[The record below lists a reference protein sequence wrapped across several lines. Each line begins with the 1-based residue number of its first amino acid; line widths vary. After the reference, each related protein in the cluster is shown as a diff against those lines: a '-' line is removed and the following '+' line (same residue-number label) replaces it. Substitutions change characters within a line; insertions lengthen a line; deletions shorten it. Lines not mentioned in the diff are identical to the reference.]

1 LVLRLAVVV
10 SVLALC
16 AGLLSAG
23 SAQAQSDQFWCS
35 AHPAL
40 HTCVVSATLDGS
52 AIIAS
57 DPNYDVWA
65 IPSNAGGAKTVQ
77 WSVQPTGPDDLS
89 AELGHTFSLTIR
101 TKVVPREIDGFG
113 ASMTYTRTSLGSG
126 NYQVVITGQPVS
138 VTTQNGCTFPAGG
151 PTCTPVAPG
160 PSSVILQGEI
170 DDYNYSGYSASLTD
184 SFYGMD
190 MYTNVAETSLPP
202 SLVDG
207 DGGPEL
213 QIALA
218 DHHFLHDGVTVVH
231 GDFYLRIPAGFLAT
245 YWGINDPNTLATN
258 GLNASVGAG
267 GGTLTVTVEPGNTGV
282 QVRITG
288 LTFSRRK
295 LKIKLG
301 VVTPR
306 APKHVKAR
314 RSSGTT
320 ARVTFGAARPRGQKV
335 KGYSAECSGRRM
347 KVVGRHSP
355 ATIKGLTPGVAYTCR
370 LQGRSR
376 AGYGAASKKFAIAR

>member
-1 LVLRLAVVV
+1 MRRSVLAVF
-10 SVLALC
+10 VLALC
-16 AGLLSAG
+16 AGMLGTG

-40 HTCVVSATLDGS
+40 KTCIVSASLDGS
-52 AIIAS
+52 PIVAS
-57 DPNYDVWA
+57 DATYDVWA
-65 IPSNAGGAKTVQ
+65 IPSPVSGAKTVQ
-77 WSVQPTGPDDLS
+77 WSVQPVSSGDLS
-89 AELGHTFSLTIR
+89 AELGHTFSVTIK
-101 TKVVPREIDGFG
+101 TNVVPREIDGFG
-113 ASMTYTRTSLGSG
+113 ASMTYDRSSLGG
-126 NYQVVITGQPVS
+126 GEYQVVITGQPVS
-138 VTTQNGCTFPAGG
+138 VTTQNGCTFPPGG

-170 DDYNYSGYSASLTD
+170 DDYNYSGYAADLTD

-202 SLVDG
+202 SLIDS
-207 DGGPEL
+207 DAGPEL
-213 QIALA
+213 QIELA
-218 DHHFLHDGVTVVH
+218 DHHFLHDGVTAVH

-245 YWGINDPNTLATN
+245 YWGINDPTTLSTN
-258 GLNASVGAG
+258 GLAASVGAG
-267 GGTLTVTVEPGNTGV
+267 GGTLTVTVEPANTGV

-306 APKHVKAR
+306 APTHVKAHR
-314 RSSGTT
+314 TSGTT
-320 ARVTFGAARPRGQKV
+320 AHITFHPARPRGQKV
-335 KGYSAECSGRRM
+335 RGYSASCDGHRM

-370 LQGRSR
+370 LRGRSR
-376 AGYGAASKKFAIAR
+376 AGYGAASKKFAIAG